1 MAQSLSSQSKELYAR
16 ANHYLDIVLPIQQ
29 EIKNVEN
36 NLEHQSMLYKQL
48 QASIGRAGA
57 KGALKDSWFENESQ
71 ELYQSYKNL
80 KTKNTLFLQGE
91 KLARLQA
98 ETNSFQ
104 QYLVSLLGK
113 QIETVAI
120 YVDGGEVK
128 LYAVKGE
135 DILRFEKAGHGGSI
149 TARFPSSVKQ
159 MQKALAKVGKDIAEL
174 ELPLDEEGYKIKL
187 QLDKIYKEILYRYR
201 ASLKAKTPRI
211 ILWWYP
217 NTDYDNPSA
226 MEVSSLGDITEA
238 YAAILFARQNKM
250 NITSNMEQNIDTYMN
265 NYVAQVDNISGLFQ
279 GDITDTRSG
288 IEYAIKSA
296 NASTMSVKQVIELAQ
311 IIKSS
316 GGSFTAEHLKQIAD
330 NLSKKTQG
338 ARQKIL
344 TGNLEETIDINK
356 LGNLKQYASTHVK
369 LFI

>member
-1 MAQSLSSQSKELYAR
+1 MAQSLSAEGKELCAR
-16 ANHYLDIVLPIQQ
+16 ANRYLDIVLPIQQ
-29 EIKNVEN
+29 EIVNIEN
-36 NLEHQSMLYKQL
+36 NLNRQSMLYKQL

-57 KGALKDSWFENESQ
+57 KGALQDSWFTDTSQ
-71 ELYQSYKNL
+71 ELYQTYKNL
-80 KTKNTLFLQGE
+80 KTQNTLFLQGE
-91 KLARLQA
+91 KLTRIQT
-98 ETNSFQ
+98 ETNNFQ

-128 LYAVKGE
+128 LYGIKSE
-135 DILRFEKAGHGGSI
+135 DILRFEKGGHGGIS
-149 TARFPSSVKQ
+149 ARFPSSAKQ

-174 ELPLDEEGYKIKL
+174 ELPLDEEGYKIKV
-187 QLDKIYKEILYRYR
+187 QLDKIYKEILYRYNS
-201 ASLKAKTPRI
+201 SLKAKTPRI
-211 ILWWYP
+211 VLWWYP

-250 NITSNMEQNIDTYMN
+250 IITSNMEQNIDTYMN

-316 GGSFTAEHLKQIAD
+316 GGSFTVEHLRQVAE

-338 ARQKIL
+338 QRQKIL
-344 TGNLEETIDINK
+344 TGK
-356 LGNLKQYASTHVK
+356 LGEKLDFDKLANLKKYASMHLK
-369 LFI
+369 I